1 MADVYIL
8 NRDLIAVGL
17 IDDYESLIWTPRYFE
32 PGDFEIYTKACE
44 KTLSLLQTDFYVMRP
59 DSDMIGIIET
69 IRIESNPEL
78 GDHIIV
84 TGRDLKSILDRRIV
98 WSLTNIDDTVEN
110 GVRRLLRENFISPT
124 LASRKVENF
133 VLGDA
138 QGFTERMSGQYGGD
152 NILEVVVTLCKQN
165 GYGFRIILN
174 DEKNFEFQM
183 YRGIDRSYNQNIN
196 PYIVFAPEFENI
208 VSSNYNHDKSTLK
221 NACNVWGEGEEF
233 SLKTMGVG
241 SVSGLDRREM
251 FVEAM
256 DITSELEDGS
266 ILSTSRYNELLME
279 RGREKLAENPA
290 TITFEGEVESVRQ
303 YVFGRDYFL
312 GDIVTVKN
320 SYGVTEHPRVIEVI
334 QSHDENGLLTIP
346 AFSFVEVYE

>member
-1 MADVYIL
+1 MADVYVL
-8 NRDLIAVGL
+8 NRDLTAVGL

-32 PGDFEIYTKACE
+32 PGDFEIYTKASE
-44 KTLSLLQTDFYVMRP
+44 KNLSLLQLDRYVTRP

-69 IRIESNPEL
+69 VRIESNPET
-78 GDHIIV
+78 GDHIIA
-84 TGRDLKSILDRRIV
+84 TGRDLASILDRRIV
-98 WSLTNIDDTVEN
+98 WSLTNIEDTVEK
-110 GVRRLLRENFISPT
+110 GVRRLLTENFISPT
-124 LASRKVENF
+124 LSDRKMENF
-133 VLGDA
+133 VLGA
-138 QGFTERMSGQYGGD
+138 SQGFTETMSAQYGGD

-165 GYGFRIILN
+165 GYGFRVVLN

-183 YRGIDRSYNQNIN
+183 YRGTDRSYNQNVN

-256 DITSELEDGS
+256 DITSELDDGS
-266 ILSTSRYNELLME
+266 TLSTSQYNSLLIE
-279 RGREKLAENPA
+279 RGRESLAENPA

>member
-8 NRDLIAVGL
+8 DRDLNAIGL
-17 IDDYESLIWTPRYFE
+17 VDDYESLIWTPRYFE
-32 PGDFEIYTKACE
+32 PGDFEIYMKATE
-44 KTLSLLQTDFYVMRP
+44 KSLALLQLDYYVTRP
-59 DSDMIGIIET
+59 DSSMIGIIET
-69 IRIESNPEL
+69 IRIQSDPEA

-84 TGRDLKSILDRRIV
+84 TGRDLGSILDRRIV
-98 WSLTNIDDTVEN
+98 WSLTNIEDTVEN
-110 GVRRLLRENFISPT
+110 GVRRLLTENFISPT
-124 LASRKVENF
+124 LASRKMENF

-165 GYGFRIILN
+165 GLGFRVILN

-183 YRGIDRSYNQNIN
+183 YRGTDRSYNQTVN
-196 PYIVFAPEFENI
+196 PYVVFSPEFENVI
-208 VSSNYNHDKSTLK
+208 SSNYNRDKSTLK

-256 DITSELEDGS
+256 DITSELNDGS
-266 ILSTSRYNELLME
+266 ILTTDQYNNLLIE
-279 RGREKLAENPA
+279 RGHESLAKTPA
-290 TITFEGEVESVRQ
+290 TVTFEGEVESIRQ
-303 YVFGRDYFL
+303 FVFERDYFI